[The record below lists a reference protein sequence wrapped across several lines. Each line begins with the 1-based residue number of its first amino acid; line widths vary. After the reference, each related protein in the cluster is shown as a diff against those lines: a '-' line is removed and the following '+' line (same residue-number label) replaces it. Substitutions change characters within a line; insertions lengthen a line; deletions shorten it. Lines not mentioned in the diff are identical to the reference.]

1 MLSKVLHLSVLTIL
15 IGAVACSKDSNTA
28 GITEEGN
35 SIAFDLWNGANGM
48 ARVNINGGSGYWF
61 SVDDED
67 EGGSSQIDF
76 PTLDGHELTSDN
88 MESLVSHCG
97 GLCGTVEL
105 GDASAPSAGV
115 GIALTEKD
123 TTVDI
128 SEWDGVCVS
137 YESELA
143 MRGELGYKNGS
154 DASDDMLSVNFDKTE
169 KGAVAARCAK
179 WADFKR
185 NSSDDSGAEA
195 SKKATSLVFKFI
207 GKAKESGYFNIK
219 GVSSYKH
226 GVENLDSVETVKAT
240 EVQDD
245 NVEQEPCLWNGT
257 SSNPSSFVWEG
268 SPKIKG
274 GLWYSYN
281 DRNDGGASLLY
292 WSAEAP
298 SYKNS
303 IELLTDEELFE
314 GGLSASVALDMGSA
328 SRAYAGVGIKMAV
341 KEDSGDTIVTATD
354 ISDWG
359 GICVYYMAEKDMRMV
374 LASDSLEK
382 DYTLAAST
390 TPVEKCVTWDDFS
403 GSGLAEKATDIK
415 FEVHSSE
422 NVFNQIHFNI
432 IAVGRYDAKGVCSI
446 DTSKVTSF

>member
-1 MLSKVLHLSVLTIL
+1 MLSKVLRLSALTIL
-15 IGAVACSKDSNTA
+15 IGAVACTKDSNTA

-35 SIAFDLWNGANGM
+35 SIAFDLWSGTSGA
-48 ARVNINGGSGYWF
+48 ARVNINGSDGYWF

-67 EGGSSQIDF
+67 DGGSSQINF

-128 SEWDGVCVS
+128 SEWDGICVS

-143 MRGELGYKNGS
+143 MKGELGYKNGS
-154 DASDDMLSVNFDKTE
+154 DASGDMLSVNFDKTM

-195 SKKATSLVFKFI
+195 SKKATSIVFKFI

-226 GVENLDSVETVKAT
+226 GVENLDSVETVQATAVQNT
-240 EVQDD
+240 EV
-245 NVEQEPCLWNGT
+245 EQATCLWNGT

-268 SPKIKG
+268 SPRIKG

-303 IELLTDEELFE
+303 IEWLTDDELFE
-314 GGLSASVALDMGSA
+314 GGLSARVSLDMGSA
-328 SRAYAGVGIKMAV
+328 SRAYAGIGIKMAV
-341 KEDSGDTIVTATD
+341 KDNNGDTVVSATD

-359 GICVYYMAEKDMRMV
+359 GICVYYMAEKDMRVV
-374 LASDSLEK
+374 LASDSLE
-382 DYTLAAST
+382 TENVLEAAA
-390 TPVEKCVTWDDFS
+390 TPVEKCIAWDDFS
-403 GSGLAEKATDIK
+403 SSGLAEKATDIK
-415 FEVHSSE
+415 FEVYSSE
-422 NVFNQIHFNI
+422 NVFNQIRFNI
-432 IAVGRYDAKGVCSI
+432 IAVGMYDTKDVCSI